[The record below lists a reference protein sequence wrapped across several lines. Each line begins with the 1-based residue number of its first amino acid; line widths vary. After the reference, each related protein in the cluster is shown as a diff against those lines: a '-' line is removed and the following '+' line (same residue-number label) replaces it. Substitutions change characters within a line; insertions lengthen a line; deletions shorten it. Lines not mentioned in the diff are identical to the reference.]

1 MLKRT
6 LIVTYAAVTAC
17 ALPVQSATGQD
28 IRGEAVA
35 ENILRAHKDSVLVL
49 TPHVWVFQDVSNV
62 GVIIRNGKAL
72 LIGSGDARI
81 LDHAKRLRIPQIE
94 WVLYTD
100 HARDQ
105 AAGVHRLSKAGV
117 RVAVPAGEARFF
129 ERATDFW
136 LGADNRFEHRYSFRP
151 DFMVLR
157 ASVPVELQLHPD
169 SVFHWQGIDVRV
181 VATPGRSDGAV
192 SYVFELDG
200 RTFAFTGDLIYGP
213 GQLRDIFGLQKRL
226 PGMPLDYWGFGGGI
240 PETITSLKRVLDRS
254 PDLLIPSHGVVLRDP
269 ETAVAMLEQ
278 RSTALMRN
286 YLTLAGWRIFGRS
299 TPVPYEAPMLPPLPA
314 VALPDW
320 IHKGEGTS
328 WYLKADD
335 GSVFLFDAGPPD
347 IVPAFDRLRRD
358 KIVSNV
364 EAVWISHYHDD
375 HDDHVESVNWF
386 RFMAGER
393 VYAQQELVD
402 VLASPRAYSLP
413 ALPSQPVRVD
423 RSLQDGDTI
432 NWKGFKL
439 TSYHFPGQTLYHGGL
454 LIEHAGRRIFH
465 VGDSF
470 NNWGIADHTSHNRN
484 FLGTDQGY
492 EKCLRLLREL
502 KPDLLLASHWGA
514 LPFSDEH
521 AARTLALLEER
532 RRLLSELLPWEDI
545 NFGLDPYWARAY
557 PYRQTVL
564 PGAVVTLE
572 ARIFNHS
579 DRAQDARVE
588 LRLPVGW
595 QAQLASG
602 AVRIPAKA
610 EGTIRL
616 SALAPT
622 DPLLRRDVLGLAVTF
637 NGEPLG
643 EIAEAVI
650 EYLTRR

>member
-1 MLKRT
+1 MLK
-6 LIVTYAAVTAC
+6 LILILTHAAVIAC
-17 ALPVQSATGQD
+17 AVPVQSSRGQD
-28 IRGEAVA
+28 ARAEAA
-35 ENILRAHKDSVLVL
+35 AGNILHGHKDSVLIL
-49 TPHVWVFQDVSNV
+49 TPHVLVFQDVSNV
-62 GVIIRNGKAL
+62 GVIIQNGKAL

-105 AAGVHRLSKAGV
+105 AAGVHRLRQAGV
-117 RVAVPAGEARFF
+117 RVAVPAREARFF

-136 LGADNRFEHRYSFRP
+136 LTADNRFEHRYTFRP

-157 ASVPVELQLHPD
+157 ASVPVDLQLHPD
-169 SVFHWQGIDVRV
+169 SVFHWEGIDVRV

-192 SYVFELDG
+192 SYVVELDG

-213 GQLRDIFGLQKRL
+213 GQLRDLFGLQKKL

-240 PETITSLKRVLDRS
+240 PETIASLKRVLDLS
-254 PDLLIPSHGVVLRDP
+254 PDLLIPSHGVVVREP
-269 ETAVAMLEQ
+269 ETAVALLEQ

-286 YLTLAGWRIFGRS
+286 YLSLAGWRIFGRS
-299 TPVPYEAPMLPPLPA
+299 TPVPYEAPMLPPLPP
-314 VALPDW
+314 VELPAW

-328 WYLKADD
+328 WYLKADN

-358 KIVSNV
+358 KIISNV
-364 EAVWISHYHDD
+364 EAVWISHY

-386 RFMAGER
+386 RFMAGAR

-402 VLASPRAYSLP
+402 VLANPRAYSLP

-423 RSLQDGDTI
+423 RSLRNGDTI
-432 NWKGFKL
+432 NWNGFKL

-454 LIEHAGRRIFH
+454 LIEHAGRRVFH

-470 NNWGIADHTSHNRN
+470 NNWGIGDHTSHNRN
-484 FLGTDQGY
+484 FLGTERGY
-492 EKCLRLLREL
+492 EKCLRLLRDL
-502 KPDLLLASHWGA
+502 KPDVLLASHWGA
-514 LPFSDEH
+514 VPFSDEY
-521 AARTLALLEER
+521 AVRTLALLDER
-532 RRLLSELLPWEDI
+532 RRLLSELLPWEDV
-545 NFGLDPYWARAY
+545 NFGLDPYWVRAY

-579 DRAQDARVE
+579 ERAQDAHVE
-588 LRLPVGW
+588 LRLPAGW
-595 QAQLASG
+595 GAQSG
-602 AVRIPAKA
+602 SGVVRIPAKA
-610 EGTIRL
+610 EGTVRL
-616 SALAPT
+616 SALAPA
-622 DPLLRRDVLGLAVTF
+622 DPLQRRDLLGLAVTF
-637 NGEPLG
+637 GGQPLG
-643 EIAEAVI
+643 EVAEAVI
-650 EYLTRR
+650 EYFSKS